1 MAAERMKRSLI
12 ISAVGHAAVLLW
24 CLVSFAAKP
33 YEAGPQDSL
42 PVDIISSAEF
52 SQITLGSRNAPRVEK
67 AKPLVEKVAEPTLPP
82 DDPALKVS
90 ENQEVKTASPEA
102 APPSPPKPE
111 AKKETKEQKQP
122 EQPEQKSEPVAEAL
136 KKEPKKPPEKKAE
149 SKPAPPPK
157 PARELPKFDPVRT
170 ALLLDK
176 RDPQRHAVAG
186 ETITPTPSLGL
197 PRANAVALSQNEID
211 ALRAQIEACFSMP
224 AAAADAKYLIVEVR
238 ITLTPD
244 GSLASATVVTNSG
257 SGHFQIVAESL
268 TRAIRRCAPYKLPIA
283 KYDAWK
289 DVDVSFDPREM
300 RG

>member
-12 ISAVGHAAVLLW
+12 ISAVGHAAVVLW

-42 PVDIISSAEF
+42 PVDIISSSEF
-52 SQITLGSRNAPRVEK
+52 SQITLGSRNAPRAEK
-67 AKPLVEKVAEPTLPP
+67 PNPLAEKVAEPTLPP

-90 ENQEVKTASPEA
+90 EKQEVKTAATEPP
-102 APPSPPKPE
+102 PPSPPKPE
-111 AKKETKEQKQP
+111 VKQEAKEQKQP
-122 EQPEQKSEPVAEAL
+122 EQKLDPVAEAL
-136 KKEPKKPPEKKAE
+136 KKEQKKPPEKKVE
-149 SKPAPPPK
+149 SKPMAPPQK
-157 PARELPKFDPVRT
+157 PAKELPKFDPVRT
-170 ALLLDK
+170 AALLLDK

-186 ETITPTPSLGL
+186 ETVNPTPSLGL
-197 PRANAVALSQNEID
+197 PKANAVALSQSEID

-224 AAAADAKYLIVEVR
+224 AAAADARDLIVEVR
-238 ITLTPD
+238 ITLNQD
-244 GSLASATVVTNSG
+244 GSLSSAPVVTNSG
-257 SGHFQIVAESL
+257 SGLFQIVAESL

-289 DVDVSFDPREM
+289 DVDVSFDPRDM

>member
-42 PVDIISSAEF
+42 MADIISSSEF

-67 AKPLVEKVAEPTLPP
+67 AKPLTEKIAEPTLPP
-82 DDPALKVS
+82 DDPTLKVS
-90 ENQEVKTASPEA
+90 ENQEVKTASAEA

-111 AKKETKEQKQP
+111 AKKEAKEQK
-122 EQPEQKSEPVAEAL
+122 QPEQKSEPVAEAL
-136 KKEPKKPPEKKAE
+136 KKEQKKPPEKKAE
-149 SKPAPPPK
+149 SKPTPPPR
-157 PARELPKFDPVRT
+157 PAKELPKFDPVRT
-170 ALLLDK
+170 AALLLDK

-186 ETITPTPSLGL
+186 ETINSTPSLGL

-224 AAAADAKYLIVEVR
+224 AAAADAKNLTVEVR
-238 ITLTPD
+238 ITLNQD
-244 GSLASATVVTNSG
+244 GSLSSAPVVTNSG

>member
-1 MAAERMKRSLI
+1 MKRSLI
-12 ISAVGHAAVLLW
+12 ISAVGHAAVLL
-24 CLVSFAAKP
+24 CFLVSFAMRAH
-33 YEAGPQDSL
+33 ESGPQESVEVEL
-42 PVDIISSAEF
+42 ISSDEL
-52 SQITLGSRNAPRVEK
+52 SQIIAGSRNAPRVEK
-67 AKPLVEKVAEPTLPP
+67 AKPLAEKVAEPTLPP

-90 ENQEVKTASPEA
+90 ENQEVKTASSEA

-122 EQPEQKSEPVAEAL
+122 EQKSEPVAEAL
-136 KKEPKKPPEKKAE
+136 KKEQKKPPEKKAE
-149 SKPAPPPK
+149 SKPAPPAK
-157 PARELPKFDPVRT
+157 PAKELPKFDPVRT

-186 ETITPTPSLGL
+186 ETVNPTPSLGL

-224 AAAADAKYLIVEVR
+224 ASAADAKNLTVEVR
-238 ITLTPD
+238 ITLNQD
-244 GSLASATVVTNSG
+244 GSLSSAPVVTNNG